1 MDRRTVKSVLV
12 LVNPVSGRG
21 LGLAAARRL
30 PRVLGRHDLEGE
42 VILLPGPGAGRDLVR
57 ERAGPHQAVVA
68 VGGDGTVNEVVK
80 AVFAEGLDKPLGV
93 IPLGFG
99 NCLARHLGLPSSLD
113 QAVTVIAGGRTR
125 RLDLAL
131 AGPQV
136 IVAFMG
142 VGFDA
147 AVVNKVAELR
157 HGGTG
162 LGQYARAIGS
172 TLLSSKAGRI
182 QAIVD
187 GSPVPGRFFQV
198 IMNSV
203 SNYARFFNAPAR
215 PGFSVLLFKGHGP
228 SGLLRSVGRMGLRR
242 DLKRA
247 ADLYLPVKKT
257 FFLDSENGRALIQ
270 IDGEPG
276 GTVPVT
282 CEIRPEA
289 FEILI
294 P

>member
-12 LVNPVSGRG
+12 LVNPISGHA

-30 PRVLGRHDLEGE
+30 PRVLGRHGLEGE
-42 VILLPGPGAGRDLVR
+42 VILLPGPGSGRDLIR
-57 ERAGPHQAVVA
+57 ERAEPYQAVVA
-68 VGGDGTVNEVVK
+68 VGGDGTVNEVIG
-80 AVFAEGLDKPLGV
+80 AVYAEGLDKPLGV

-113 QAVTVIAGGRTR
+113 QAAAVIAGGRTR

-131 AGPQV
+131 AGPRV

-147 AVVNKVAELR
+147 AVVDKAARLR
-157 HGGTG
+157 RGGIG
-162 LGQYARAIGS
+162 LGQYARAVGS

-182 QAIVD
+182 QVIVD
-187 GSPVPGRFFQV
+187 GAPAPGRFFQV
-198 IMNSV
+198 IMSSV
-203 SNYARFFNAPAR
+203 GNYARFFNTPAR
-215 PGFSVLLFKGHGP
+215 PGFCALCFKGHGP
-228 SGLLRSVGRMGLRR
+228 SGLVRSVGRMGLRR

-257 FFLDSENGRALIQ
+257 FYLDSENGRALVQ
-270 IDGEPG
+270 IDGDPWG
-276 GTVPVT
+276 AVPVN